1 MFLISWCY
9 FSSAFLMTSTLK
21 DIVLLPSIYEVILK
35 IRSKRTIIKTEQRGK
50 FDLYASWQSESM
62 KTRWPDVEHGDC
74 SWWCDVLQ
82 PGNFKVEIRGYK
94 NAKCS
99 SEDVTK
105 IKVMKIKI
113 FSFLLLLFWLF
124 IDSTAEDMT
133 ENGMR
138 DRHAAK
144 GAQARTGTRGCRF
157 KDKASSPGKPTL
169 PTELNGTPT
178 LL

>member
-1 MFLISWCY
+1 
-9 FSSAFLMTSTLK
+9 
-21 DIVLLPSIYEVILK
+21 
-35 IRSKRTIIKTEQRGK
+35 
-50 FDLYASWQSESM
+50 
-62 KTRWPDVEHGDC
+62 
-74 SWWCDVLQ
+74 
-82 PGNFKVEIRGYK
+82 
-94 NAKCS
+94 
-99 SEDVTK
+99 
-105 IKVMKIKI
+105 MKIKI

-144 GAQARTGTRGCRF
+144 GAQARTGTRGCRI
-157 KDKASSPGKPTL
+157 KDKASSHGMPTL